1 MSRLSAPLLDR
12 LAAFAAMLEAEARE
26 VRARNERLYKDRS
39 DKDLEADGLLL
50 RAARVEE
57 EGRALFGRA
66 RLTLVDEES
75 RRGQVERFEAR
86 PGSMVWLRDK
96 DDAGRPVL
104 GAQGI
109 VTKKSGGRLVVVFED
124 AAAVSDRASLDLLR
138 GEDEVTLRRMEGG
151 IGRCHRLEGSALRL
165 LEVVLGQTPPRPPRP
180 GTWEP
185 LDGALNDDQRK
196 AVEIALFADD
206 VALVHGP
213 PGTGKT
219 RVLVEVVRQ
228 CHARGER
235 VLCLTASNAAV
246 DNLAIALLEADKR
259 LPLARA
265 GHPARVHP
273 LLEEHTLA
281 GLTNA
286 HELRQLAKKLLDEAH
301 AVLRS
306 ARRRSDRGREAWQ
319 REREARAEA
328 RKLFADARR
337 LERQAVDDVLERTR
351 ILCGT
356 LTGYESELPEKAAF
370 DVLVVDEASQALTP
384 ALLLGLPRAGRI
396 VLAGDHKQLP
406 PTVLSPESE
415 RLGLGV
421 TLFDELMSS
430 PEAAP
435 SAHMLTVQHRMHE
448 ALMAFP
454 SARFY
459 DGQLVAHDAVATHSL
474 EDLDVSDDG
483 AFVATERP
491 LDVIDTAGAGLEERR
506 SEGSE
511 SRDNEGEAK
520 LVERAV
526 RALLAVGLKPRDLG
540 VIAPYAAQV
549 ALLSQALSTLVEEG
563 LEIDS
568 VDGFQGRE
576 KQVILVSCVRS
587 NASGEVGFVSDPR
600 RMNVALTRAKRKLY
614 VIGDSA
620 TLSSDPLWAAFFEH
634 AIAQGAYRSCFEL
647 DGYL

>member
-12 LAAFAAMLEAEARE
+12 LAAFEAMLGAEERE
-26 VRARNERLYKDRS
+26 VRARNERLYKDKT
-39 DKDLEADGLLL
+39 DKELEADGLLL
-50 RAARVEE
+50 RGARVED

-66 RLTLVDEES
+66 RLTLVDDVS
-75 RRGQVERFEAR
+75 RRGHVDRFEAR

-96 DDAGRPVL
+96 DDSGRPVL

-109 VTKKSGGRLVVVFED
+109 VTKKRGGRLVVVFED
-124 AAAVSDRASLDLLR
+124 AAAVGDRASLDLLR
-138 GEDEVTLRRMEGG
+138 GEDEVTLRRMEGAL
-151 IGRCHRLEGSALRL
+151 GRCRRLEGSALRL
-165 LEVVLGQTPPRPPRP
+165 LEVVLGQTAPRPPRP

-185 LDGALNDDQRK
+185 LDRALNDDQRQ

-246 DNLAIALLEADKR
+246 DNLAIALLEADAK

-286 HELRQLAKKLLDEAH
+286 HELRQLARKLLDEAH
-301 AVLRS
+301 AVLRG
-306 ARRRSDRGREAWQ
+306 ARRRSDRGREAWE
-319 REREARAEA
+319 REREARVEA
-328 RKLFADARR
+328 GRLFADARR
-337 LERQAVDDVLERTR
+337 LERQAVDDVLDRTR

-356 LTGYESELPEKAAF
+356 LTGYESELPEAAHF

-384 ALLLGLPRAGRI
+384 ALLLGLPRAGRL

-406 PTVLSPESE
+406 PTVLSLEAQ
-415 RLGLGV
+415 RLGFGV
-421 TLFDELMSS
+421 TTFDELMSS
-430 PEAAP
+430 SDAAP
-435 SAHMLTVQHRMHE
+435 CAHMLTVQHRMHE
-448 ALMAFP
+448 KLMAFP

-459 DGQLVAHDAVATHSL
+459 DGRLLAHDAVAAHSL
-474 EDLDVSDDG
+474 EDLDVTDDG
-483 AFVATERP
+483 AWVASERP

-511 SRDNEGEAK
+511 SRDNEGEAA
-520 LVERAV
+520 LVVKAV
-526 RALLAVGLKPRDLG
+526 RALLAAGLKPRDIG

-549 ALLSQALSTLVEEG
+549 ALLSQALFADVEEG
-563 LEIDS
+563 LEVDT

-576 KQVILVSCVRS
+576 KQAILVSCVRS
-587 NASGEVGFVSDPR
+587 NANGEVGFVSDPR
-600 RMNVALTRAKRKLY
+600 RMNVAITRAKRKLY

-620 TLSSDPLWAAFFEH
+620 TLSSDPLWAGFFEH
-634 AIAQGAYRSCFEL
+634 AIARGAYRSCFEL
-647 DGYL
+647 DGYA